1 VDRSDR
7 RGLLARRLFGLPQ
20 TALKGGQVS
29 TEQRV
34 RAYAR
39 SARNSFYR
47 QQAEYGLPPWLTNW
61 RMLVARR
68 FKIPIAEV
76 RKILEKR

>member
-1 VDRSDR
+1 MSV
-7 RGLLARRLFGLPQ
+7 
-20 TALKGGQVS
+20 
-29 TEQRV
+29 EQRV

-47 QQAEYGLPPWLTNW
+47 QRAEWGTPPDLTNW

-76 RKILEKR
+76 RRILERHP

>member
-1 VDRSDR
+1 M
-7 RGLLARRLFGLPQ
+7 G
-20 TALKGGQVS
+20 

-34 RAYAR
+34 RAYTR

-47 QQAEYGLPPWLTNW
+47 MRAEYGTPANLTNW

-68 FKIPIAEV
+68 FRISIAEV
-76 RKILEKR
+76 RRILEKR